1 MNTVVAGV
9 GPFCSGKSTILNF
22 IQTKFSE
29 KVNAKL
35 VFPKH
40 DRSELKAIKK
50 KRNTALDDPSMAY
63 EYLTHVIQYSAK
75 IASTAFRDLGPR
87 SVLFLE
93 QSPEY
98 IEIVV
103 KAALKAR
110 LISKYQWT
118 LLRTLLDEVA
128 VANVADIFILFSNE
142 EYDECAN
149 GHRKQEGP
157 STG

>member
-1 MNTVVAGV
+1 MT
-9 GPFCSGKSTILNF
+9 
-22 IQTKFSE
+22 
-29 KVNAKL
+29 
-35 VFPKH
+35 
-40 DRSELKAIKK
+40 
-50 KRNTALDDPSMAY
+50 Y

-75 IASTAFRDLGPR
+75 IATTAFRDLGPR